1 MERRYFIRNSSMFLV
16 ALGLMK
22 DQAFA
27 GLTDNYTIRMLTND
41 IGIFSEKGG
50 TILFYLSKDGYVVI
64 DAQFPETAVHLV
76 EELKKK
82 SNTFRLLINTHHH
95 ADHTSGNV
103 VFKDLVPHILAHE
116 NSKINQQ
123 KTAEQDKTTDKQ
135 LYPDQTYSTNWCEK
149 IGKEE
154 ICLHYLGAAHT
165 SGDSIV
171 HFKKANIVHL
181 GDLVFNRKHPFI
193 DKAAGGDIANW
204 IKLLDECTA
213 MFNKRTQYI
222 CGHSITG
229 YDVII
234 KDEDLN
240 AFRDYLRNLLLYTS
254 AQISAGKTKDQILK
268 ATEIP
273 GSTQWSGDISRPLS
287 AAYNELTAKFD

>member
-1 MERRYFIRNSSMFLV
+1 MERRNFIRNSSMFFA
-16 ALGLMK
+16 ALALMK
-22 DQAFA
+22 DKAFA
-27 GLTDNYTIRMLTND
+27 GLSDSFNIRMLTKE

-76 EELKKK
+76 DELKKK
-82 SNTFRLLINTHHH
+82 SDTFRLLINTHHH
-95 ADHTSGNV
+95 FDHTSGNI
-103 VFKDLVPHILAHE
+103 VFKDLVPHVLAHE
-116 NSKINQQ
+116 NSKTNQQ
-123 KTAEQDKTTDKQ
+123 KKAEEDRNTDKQ
-135 LYPDQTYSTNWCEK
+135 LFPNQTYTDTWCEK
-149 IGKEE
+149 FGKEE
-154 ICLHYLGAAHT
+154 ICLHYFGPAHT

-193 DKAAGGDIANW
+193 DKSAGGDIANW
-204 IKLLDECTA
+204 IKLLDHCTST
-213 MFNKRTQYI
+213 FSRKTTYV

-229 YDVII
+229 YDVVV
-234 KDEDLN
+234 KAEDLT

-273 GSTQWSGDISRPLS
+273 GSPQWTGDIVRPLS
-287 AAYNELTAKFD
+287 AAYNELTSKFE